1 MQTYL
6 GLGSNLGDRR
16 ENLRHG
22 IAELEHANVR
32 VRRISPV
39 VESAALLPSSA
50 SAEWNRPFLNL
61 VLECETGCRPE
72 ELRSIIK
79 RIEAEQ
85 GRSGAERWSPRPLDI
100 DILLW
105 GDEQIRTEVLTIP
118 HRYTH
123 ERSFVLAPLVALE
136 PRLRLPGRPEKTVL
150 EWSAST
156 ANHIPLW
163 MGIVNLTPDSFSDG
177 GRYMEWTAIESL
189 VDGMLAAGAHIIDLG
204 AESTRPGAAPL
215 EPAEE
220 WRRLEPVLERVQ
232 ERLAT
237 DRLRPLVSVDTYHP
251 ETARRALDR
260 GIDIINDVT
269 GLTNPAMIELA
280 CDGHTDWI
288 AMHSLSVPVDKN
300 VTLPSGQSAVVAVS
314 SWLESR
320 LEHWADAGL
329 DLNRVIFDPG
339 IGFGKDPLQSLELLR
354 CAGSFRRYGLRV
366 LVGHSR
372 KSFFNRLTTAPARDR
387 DLATL
392 GASFALCA
400 QGVNILRV
408 HDVPLHAEAYRG
420 WSHVV
425 PQRQGD

>member
-16 ENLRHG
+16 GNLRRG
-22 IAELEHANVR
+22 IEELEHANVR

-39 VESAALLPSSA
+39 VESAALLPPSA
-50 SAEWNRPFLNL
+50 SPEWNRPFLNL
-61 VLECETGCRPE
+61 VLACETSYRPE

-79 RIEAEQ
+79 RIEAEL
-85 GRSGAERWSPRPLDI
+85 GRSGAQRWSPRPLDI
-100 DILLW
+100 DILTW
-105 GDEQIRTEVLTIP
+105 GDAQIRTEALTIP

-123 ERSFVLAPLVALE
+123 ERSFVLTPLVALE
-136 PRLRLPGRPEKTVL
+136 PRLRLPGRSEKTLL

-156 ANHIPLW
+156 ADHIPLW

-177 GRYMEWTAIESL
+177 GRYLEWAALETL
-189 VDGMLAAGAHIIDLG
+189 VDGMLDAGVHIIDLG
-204 AESTRPGAAPL
+204 AESTRPGAAL
-215 EPAEE
+215 LQPAEE
-220 WRRLEPVLERVQ
+220 WRRLEPMLDRVQ

-260 GIDIINDVT
+260 GVDMINDVT

-280 CDGHTDWI
+280 GDGRTDWI
-288 AMHSLSVPVDKN
+288 AMHSLGVPADKT
-300 VTLPSGQSAVVAVS
+300 VTLPSGQSAMIAVS
-314 SWLESR
+314 AWLESQ
-320 LEHWADAGL
+320 LERWMAAGL

-354 CAGSFRRYGLRV
+354 SAGSFRRHGLRV

-372 KSFFNRLTTAPARDR
+372 KSFFNQLTTAAARDR

-392 GASFALCA
+392 GASLALCT
-400 QGVNILRV
+400 QGVDILRV

-420 WSHVV
+420 WSHVIAE
-425 PQRQGD
+425 PQGA